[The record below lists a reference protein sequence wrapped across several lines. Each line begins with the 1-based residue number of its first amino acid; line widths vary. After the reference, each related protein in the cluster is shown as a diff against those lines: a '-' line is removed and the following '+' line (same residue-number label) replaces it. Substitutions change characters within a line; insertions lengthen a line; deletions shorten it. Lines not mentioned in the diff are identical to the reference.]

1 MTNMFGL
8 IVSGRLVQTDFTPV
22 SETSLITTI
31 LDVDS
36 INHAVVFLTG
46 ATPLPVGTVAVVY
59 WSWPDPNAPPNWQ
72 PLGHISNAKPSA
84 IFKISNLKKLHE
96 LSSENKF
103 MSAFGQQQICNN
115 AQIGISIEPEANVQL
130 LPNSEIQQVNSYVTF
145 AQKMLENLVNFVA
158 SFSVTQ
164 DQMTPTPGVSYI
176 PLNTLHTW
184 YQNFERRLQQNPNF
198 WKN

>member
-1 MTNMFGL
+1 MSNVFGL
-8 IVSGRLVQTDFTPV
+8 IVSGRLVQTDFTPL
-22 SETSLITTI
+22 SIERFLITITEA
-31 LDVDS
+31 DS

-46 ATPLPVGTVAVVY
+46 VSPLPVGTVGMVY
-59 WSWPDPNAPPNWQ
+59 WSWPDPAAPPNWQ
-72 PLGHISNAKPSA
+72 LLGHISNAKPSA

-96 LSSENKF
+96 LSDENKF
-103 MSAFGQQQICNN
+103 ISAFGQQQICNN

-130 LPNSEIQQVNSYVTF
+130 LASSVAQQQSSYVTF
-145 AQKMLENLVNFVA
+145 AQKMLEHLVNFVA

-164 DQMTPTPGVSYI
+164 EQMTPTPGVSYI
-176 PLNTLHTW
+176 PLSTLHTW

>member
-1 MTNMFGL
+1 MTNVFGL
-8 IVSGRLVQTDFTPV
+8 IVSGRLVQTDFSQL
-22 SETSLITTI
+22 SENRFLTTI

-46 ATPLPVGTVAVVY
+46 VAPLPAGTVAMVY
-59 WSWPDPNAPPNWQ
+59 WSWPDPSAPPNWQ
-72 PLGHISNAKPSA
+72 LLGHISNAKPSA

-96 LSSENKF
+96 LSNDNQF
-103 MSAFGQQQICNN
+103 MSAFGQQQICHN
-115 AQIGISIEPEANVQL
+115 AQIGISIEPDTHVQL
-130 LPNSEIQQVNSYVTF
+130 FASSVAQQTNSYVTF

>member
-1 MTNMFGL
+1 MSNVFGL
-8 IVSGRLVQTDFTPV
+8 IVSGRLVQTDFTPLTE
-22 SETSLITTI
+22 STFIITIPDT
-31 LDVDS
+31 DS
-36 INHAVVFLTG
+36 INHAAVFLTG
-46 ATPLPVGTVAVVY
+46 VTPLPAGTVGMVY
-59 WSWPDPNAPPNWQ
+59 WSWPDPAAPPNWQ
-72 PLGHISNAKPSA
+72 LLGHISNAKPSA

-96 LSSENKF
+96 LSTENKVGG
-103 MSAFGQQQICNN
+103 AFGQQQICNY
-115 AQIGISIEPEANVQL
+115 AQIGISVEPEANV
-130 LPNSEIQQVNSYVTF
+130 EILASAVAEETNQYVTF

>member
-1 MTNMFGL
+1 MSNVFGL
-8 IVSGRLVQTDFTPV
+8 IVSGRLVQTDFAPL
-22 SETSLITTI
+22 SETQFLITITEA
-31 LDVDS
+31 DN

-46 ATPLPVGTVAVVY
+46 VSPLPAGTVGMVY
-59 WSWPDPNAPPNWQ
+59 WSWPDPAAPPNWQ
-72 PLGHISNAKPSA
+72 LLGHISNTKPSA
-84 IFKISNLKKLHE
+84 IFKIGTLKKLHE

-103 MSAFGQQQICNN
+103 ISAFGQQQICHN
-115 AQIGISIEPEANVQL
+115 AQIGIAIEPESNVQL
-130 LPNSEIQQVNSYVTF
+130 LASSVAQQQNNYITF
-145 AQKMLENLVNFVA
+145 AQKMLEHLVNFVA